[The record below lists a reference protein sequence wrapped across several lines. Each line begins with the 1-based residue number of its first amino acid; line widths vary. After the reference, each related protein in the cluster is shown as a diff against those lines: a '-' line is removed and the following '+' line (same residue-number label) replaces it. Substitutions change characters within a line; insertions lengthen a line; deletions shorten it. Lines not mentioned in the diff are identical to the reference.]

1 MKNNWTAADVGLLRT
16 RPQSATWYLAVHR
29 PASVYSASILTGLD
43 NFPLSALTLTPLTGN
58 QIDVKKNM
66 TLRVGDNVGDS
77 NRGIIRVR
85 EDMSG
90 SVVQIAEAGSGTIKA
105 RAGDIVTVMDQFL
118 PWSVFNTYDH
128 ATSAWLND
136 LDETFTSQLIQ
147 YGPYVNMGPPAAG
160 FKSGGNITI
169 KYHAGDTWYAGD
181 GTEHAAS
188 WVFADGTTGG
198 TLAAASAPFTLNYT
212 NSSPSGSYVQLRVWD
227 TNGNSAIGRRLVF
240 AFDDRTQPHRVAFA
254 EVAGGIREGGYK
266 TQIRVHSNA
275 ISDNFPDMAE
285 VVIFEEASYGN
296 TASSLGGNYFDRSNI
311 VFRGWIDGKTVTIN
325 PFSGDVVFQ
334 AYTINKMMDRAYNED
349 VFLISVIT
357 PTIEGADG
365 WKGASDLTSDRTAWN
380 LLRYRSTI
388 SEITDFYQA
397 NGLASK
403 IGLTLY
409 NDLAAQ
415 SLWKQFSKVYREQGT
430 YGYAAAD
437 MQSSLFGMHDAQ
449 IMGSSA
455 TLPLTE
461 ITKQERRDSII
472 IQERDVDEN
481 SEANFLSI
489 ASDIKVWVR
498 SPGGGGGTGDRAG
511 REGGFGYF
519 GKKKEH
525 ARGMYADQ
533 QTMTQMVGNWH
544 ALLNSKFPK
553 VKVPLSGN
561 MRLDSVPQ
569 SRVSMSLSST
579 ENIRGYS
586 WKDKE
591 FIPYKTRLTYNSQAG
606 VVQSELE
613 VEEIIDGMGG
623 SAVTFPAISTISP
636 EGDPNQEDKPDIPG
650 DTAGDGFGTVYV
662 LVDSTLGRTRDFS
675 VSSPLWTSIGPSGG
689 ATFHHFILDPWHP
702 ATRGYLATDNGL
714 YRSTN
719 LNSAVPTWAI
729 VFSTADVTTE
739 TSSTLRTMPTL
750 VASSHQ
756 EGHIGVF
763 YVTTNERA
771 YHSFSENNG
780 STWTTGLIS
789 SDFTSITTLSGG
801 LANREGGTLDILYTA
816 HNTSSG
822 RRIFKSTDKGENWT
836 AVIYASNLS
845 SNSVVV
851 NVPYKDNGDADIVIW
866 SLSTGARKSE
876 DGGLT
881 ASNLDDGSATL
892 ARDGINSY
900 TDDRQILYRWKTDN
914 TFWIS
919 TNAGTSFTLKSATGI
934 SGTVKAT
941 GGFPTN
947 SSQFYVETSTG
958 IFVSVD
964 GGDNF
969 IDKTGDWSFGFTIT
983 QVTGGTI
990 VPLWIE

>member
-1 MKNNWTAADVGLLRT
+1 MKNNWTAADIGLLRT
-16 RPQSATWYLAVHR
+16 RPQRATWYLAVHR

-188 WVFADGTTGG
+188 WVFPNATTGG

-212 NSSPSGSYVQLRVWD
+212 DSSPSGSYVQLRVWD
-227 TNGNSAIGRRLVF
+227 TNGNSAIGRRLTF
-240 AFDDRTQPHRVAFA
+240 AFDDRTQPHRVVFA
-254 EVAGGIREGGYK
+254 EVAGGIRDGGYK

-296 TASSLGGNYFDRSNI
+296 TTSSLGGNYFDRSNI

-325 PFSGDVVFQ
+325 PFSGDVMFQ
-334 AYTINKMMDRAYNED
+334 AHTINKIMDRIYNDD

-455 TLPLTE
+455 ALPLTE

-472 IQERDVDEN
+472 IQERDIDEN
-481 SEANFLSI
+481 AEANFLSL
-489 ASDIKVWVR
+489 ASDIKVWVK
-498 SPGGGGGTGDRAG
+498 SPGGGGVAGERAG

-569 SRVSMSLSST
+569 SRISMSLSST

-586 WKDKE
+586 WDDKE
-591 FIPYKTRLTYNSQAG
+591 FIPYKTRLLYNSQAG

-613 VEEIIDGMGG
+613 VEEVIDGMGG
-623 SAVTFPAISTISP
+623 SAVTFPPITNTSTKPGPAPTP
-636 EGDPNQEDKPDIPG
+636 EPEIPG
-650 DTAGDGFGTVYV
+650 PTEGDGFGTAYV
-662 LVDSTLGRTRDFS
+662 MLSSGLARTRDLS
-675 VSSPLWTSIGPSGG
+675 LSSPVWADVSSGISG
-689 ATFHHFILDPWHP
+689 TKLDFILDPWSP
-702 ATRGYLATDNGL
+702 KTRAFCLTSSGVYRGTNMDTD
-714 YRSTN
+714 T
-719 LNSAVPTWAI
+719 PTWTQVLSEGTI
-729 VFSTADVTTE
+729 RSNTNGN
-739 TSSTLRTMPTL
+739 TLFIMGPKIQMSINDQDYIAFT
-750 VASSHQ
+750 V
-756 EGHIGVF
+756 E
-763 YVTTNERA
+763 
-771 YHSFSENNG
+771 
-780 STWTTGLIS
+780 TTGLGATAFMYYIYS
-789 SDFTSITTLSGG
+789 TDAGDTWNFILVMAPDSIIFEAARGTAFDIVPHGSPGNLTIYVPIAHFSGSTH
-801 LANREGGTLDILYTA
+801 RYDIWKSIDSGATWSRS
-816 HNTSSG
+816 NTVVTSSLVVPSCCNTPYKNNENG
-822 RRIFKSTDKGENWT
+822 NEVWVSWIRTGNIGEIFKSTDGF
-836 AVIYASNLS
+836 
-845 SNSVVV
+845 
-851 NVPYKDNGDADIVIW
+851 
-866 SLSTGARKSE
+866 
-876 DGGLT
+876 
-881 ASNLDDGSATL
+881 
-892 ARDGINSY
+892 
-900 TDDRQILYRWKTDN
+900 N
-914 TFWIS
+914 TFP
-919 TNAGTSFTLKSATGI
+919 SA
-934 SGTVKAT
+934 
-941 GGFPTN
+941 
-947 SSQFYVETSTG
+947 
-958 IFVSVD
+958 
-964 GGDNF
+964 
-969 IDKTGDWSFGFTIT
+969 IDLPGK
-983 QVTGGTI
+983 
-990 VPLWIE
+990 